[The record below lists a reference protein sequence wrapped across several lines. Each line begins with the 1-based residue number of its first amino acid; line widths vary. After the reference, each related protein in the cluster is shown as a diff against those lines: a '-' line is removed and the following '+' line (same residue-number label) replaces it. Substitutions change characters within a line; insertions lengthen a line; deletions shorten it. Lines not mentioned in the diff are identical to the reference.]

1 MSHSAL
7 NQSSPLAESPC
18 EIADPTSW
26 EERPPSCVHFRK
38 PSKQQSSLNGEN
50 SKFSFILCGGP
61 TDATT
66 VAARKQV
73 RSQAAKRCSEQR
85 KATIAARYHHGKPDL
100 VDTGRVTKKVPKR
113 QPRRRISSEKNAEV
127 SPMSSRRA
135 SEISSVPTDSAPSSP
150 IPVAQATTSLVVD
163 QCVEE
168 ALTSLSPPAAENVR
182 AAIKPHALQPSPFF
196 DGIIRMSSAMQS
208 TSANS
213 VAGNVHLLLLRQDVL
228 EMINHAL
235 MTGSPYTQSLAAII
249 AVAASWEG
257 RFGDVETRK
266 MHLRAFHDVVHG
278 RLLASFPTSL
288 GNPYERPVL
297 MAFPDASSTPSLSP
311 SSMRSEKPS
320 PEPLS
325 IRYPTPPTP
334 ISGVPQVM
342 LDNPALAYQTPTQP
356 TCLTPPYGAVHDYT
370 WPLL

>member
-1 MSHSAL
+1 MSHPAL
-7 NQSSPLAESPC
+7 HHSSPSADSPC
-18 EIADPTSW
+18 EIADPTPW
-26 EERPPSCVHFRK
+26 VETPPSCVQPCK
-38 PSKQQSSLNGEN
+38 PSKKSPALNGKN
-50 SKFSFILCGGP
+50 PKFSFILCGGP

-85 KATIAARYHHGKPDL
+85 KATIAARYHHGKPEL

-113 QPRRRISSEKNAEV
+113 QARRKESSDTNAEE

-135 SEISSVPTDSAPSSP
+135 SENSLAPSDSAPSSP
-150 IPVAQATTSLVVD
+150 APVAQAATALVVD

-168 ALTSLSPPAAENVR
+168 ALTSLPPPAAEHVR

-196 DGIIRMSSAMQS
+196 DGIIRMSSAML
-208 TSANS
+208 SASASS
-213 VAGNVHLLLLRQDVL
+213 VAGNVRHLLLRQDVL

-266 MHLRAFHDVVHG
+266 MHLRAFHDVVYG
-278 RLLASFPTSL
+278 RLLASFPTSM
-288 GNPYERPVL
+288 GNPYERPAL
-297 MAFPDASSTPSLSP
+297 MAFPDTSSTPSLSP

-325 IRYPTPPTP
+325 MRYPTPPTP
-334 ISGVPQVM
+334 ISGVPQIM
-342 LDNPALAYQTPTQP
+342 LDNPALAYQPSALSPCPTS
-356 TCLTPPYGAVHDYT
+356 PYGAVHDYT